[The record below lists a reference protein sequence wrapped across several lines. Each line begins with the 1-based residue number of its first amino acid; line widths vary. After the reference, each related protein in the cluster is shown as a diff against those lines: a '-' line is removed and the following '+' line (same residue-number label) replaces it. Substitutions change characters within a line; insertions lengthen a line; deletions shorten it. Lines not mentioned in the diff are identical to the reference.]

1 MTPSVALELGIPSSQ
16 QWSDFFKINLDF
28 FFFFD
33 GYTKKKKKIEKMPEE
48 GREVKD
54 NPMFFSIV
62 IIS

>member
-28 FFFFD
+28 FFFWWV
-33 GYTKKKKKIEKMPEE
+33 YKKKKKIEKMPEE